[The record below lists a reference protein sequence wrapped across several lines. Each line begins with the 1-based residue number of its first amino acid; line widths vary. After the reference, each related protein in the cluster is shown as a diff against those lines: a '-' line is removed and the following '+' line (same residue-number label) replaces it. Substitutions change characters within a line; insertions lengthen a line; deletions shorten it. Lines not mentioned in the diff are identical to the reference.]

1 MVKPEATIM
10 KKSAKYIY
18 PRPIAR
24 KRRSWRWALLVC
36 VAAAAGLFFFRDDL
50 VRVALFSSPKM
61 MEMETARLRAHDP
74 SDGAEQLAHAGEG
87 AVAQA
92 LPAPAAEREPLSSH
106 EIAQLAAAGEEQP
119 ERPGLLLATLA
130 DGITP
135 LRSLPFFLPAPRDG
149 ADGEDS
155 GAAGLAEDGE
165 QARTAGLS
173 SMDAAVSLM
182 ADMLQTRDDGPVVY
196 AGNERYTVETD
207 EQGRQIFRSVVAQG
221 DTAGVLLNEWLN
233 AGDVMSLI
241 ASAEPVCPLA
251 TIRTGRPFSVT
262 RDAATGEFV
271 RFVYEVDNTQR
282 LVVERRDNT
291 FTASAEPIEY
301 DTQLVRVQ
309 GTINSS
315 LFEAVADAGEGP
327 VLAVNLADVFS
338 CEINFINEIR
348 QGDGFE
354 VLVEKLYRDGEFKGY
369 GKMLAARFANQ
380 GHTYEAYLF
389 PDATGRLRHYNAK
402 GEALQKTLLKAPLAF
417 TRVSSGFSMNRK
429 HPVFGY
435 SRPHQGVDYAAP
447 TGTPIK
453 AVGDGVVTRAGWGNG
468 YGNMIIIKHSGGL
481 ESQYAHMSGF
491 ARGIKSGVRV
501 KQGQTIGYV
510 GATGVATGPHLD
522 FRLRQ
527 NGKFINPTKAIA
539 PREDPVDKK
548 RLPNFLQMVASAQ
561 AYMDGNTALA
571 EYSPENWPR

>member
-1 MVKPEATIM
+1 M

-18 PRPIAR
+18 PRPLPR
-24 KRRSWRWALLVC
+24 KRHPWRWLGVATC
-36 VAAAAGLFFFRDDL
+36 VAAVACFFAFREDMAD
-50 VRVALFSSPKM
+50 RALFSSSPASTVQ
-61 MEMETARLRAHDP
+61 TAAATAPEGHEASGVADRGPALAVLP
-74 SDGAEQLAHAGEG
+74 APGAEQ
-87 AVAQA
+87 
-92 LPAPAAEREPLSSH
+92 RELNAR
-106 EIAQLAAAGEEQP
+106 EIAALAAATEEQP
-119 ERPGLLLATLA
+119 ERPGLQLATVGE
-130 DGITP
+130 GISR
-135 LRSLPFFLPAPRDG
+135 LQSLPFFLPTPEEERESRSLSAPL
-149 ADGEDS
+149 AT
-155 GAAGLAEDGE
+155 AA
-165 QARTAGLS
+165 TA
-173 SMDAAVSLM
+173 M
-182 ADMLQTRDDGPVVY
+182 ADMFRERAAGPVVY
-196 AGNERYTVETD
+196 AENQRYTVEND
-207 EQGRQIFRSVVAQG
+207 GQGRQIFRSVVTKG
-221 DTAGVLLNEWLN
+221 DTAGVILNEWLS
-233 AGDVMSLI
+233 AGEVAALI
-241 ASAEPVCPLA
+241 SAAEPVCSLT
-251 TIRTGRPFSVT
+251 TIREGRPFSIT
-262 RDAATGEFV
+262 RDAASGHFI
-271 RFVYEVDNTQR
+271 RFAYETDNTQR
-282 LVVERRDNT
+282 VVVDRRDNT
-291 FTASAEPIEY
+291 FVAAAEAIEY
-301 DTQLVRVQ
+301 DTELVKVN
-309 GTINSS
+309 GSINSS

-327 VLAVNLADVFS
+327 VLAVNLAEVFS

-348 QGDGFE
+348 QGDSFE

-389 PDATGRLRHYNAK
+389 PDAAGRLRHYNAQ

-417 TRVSSGFSMNRK
+417 TRISSGFSMNRK

-481 ESQYAHMSGF
+481 ESQYAHMSGL

-527 NGKFINPTKAIA
+527 NGVFINPTKAIV

-548 RLPNFLQMVASAQ
+548 RLPAFRQMVATAT
-561 AYMDGNTALA
+561 AYMNEETALA
-571 EYSPENWPR
+571 EYTPEAWAH